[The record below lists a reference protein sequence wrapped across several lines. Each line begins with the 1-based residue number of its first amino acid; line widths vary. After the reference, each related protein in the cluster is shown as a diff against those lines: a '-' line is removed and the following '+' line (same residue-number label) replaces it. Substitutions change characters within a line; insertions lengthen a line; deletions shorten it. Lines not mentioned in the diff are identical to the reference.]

1 MRTNVKVEDVHRQTY
16 SRTRIGDIDYTS
28 YVTLNRG
35 ARQQEIDLVVA
46 VPCDIVSKRCLRK
59 KKLDETSGQRP
70 LRHYSPQTRK
80 RTKRPRNLELAE
92 TSAEVPRR
100 NMGERIRA
108 KKKTQREELQTH
120 RIVSNTQLPSD
131 KSVDTQP
138 SHRDS
143 AVCHVHPH

>member
-35 ARQQEIDLVVA
+35 AREQEIDLVVA
-46 VPCDIVSKRCLRK
+46 VPCDIVRKGYPRK

-70 LRHYSPQTRK
+70 FVTTLLEPK
-80 RTKRPRNLELAE
+80 KTKTPRNLELAE
-92 TSAEVPRR
+92 TSAKVARR
-100 NMGERIRA
+100 NIGRGYVQ
-108 KKKTQREELQTH
+108 KTQEEELQTH
-120 RIVSNTQLPSD
+120 QIVSNTQLPSG
-131 KSVDTQP
+131 KSVGTQP

-143 AVCHVHPH
+143 AVSLVHPH